1 MTETMA
7 NLELNTYMSDDVP
20 EEKTP
25 SAKRPIQIGLV
36 IAACLIAGC
45 YFASNTIIGKR
56 QANLLEEMNARQEIA
71 VAGKA
76 DIMKTWLEETA
87 ARANQIVEHPLF
99 QLFASE
105 LNTLKSENL
114 PKPLAEQLPYMQN
127 AMTSFVQRNDIVA
140 AYLIGENGRAYLASS
155 NAPALSEIQRE
166 KAVSQYRST
175 SVSTTNLRVI
185 NGKLVFDFVIPVLP
199 VQNSEKN
206 GSNVVSGVLIM
217 TVAATAQLKEI
228 LEPTRLSSKGEISR
242 FYQVNEGALY
252 RVDPAKEPF
261 ILEKASSLAGDQA
274 HQFQL
279 RSFDGLSEEA
289 YSVASLITGTNWV
302 FLQGERQSTA
312 LEPLQT
318 FSYAVYGLAV
328 SAFVVV
334 MSVLSGIWLSLR
346 SSNAKAMA
354 DQYRDFAHQINA
366 QRRLLGSINNTI
378 EELIGLT
385 DPNGNYVYANPALAN
400 FVNFPL
406 QAINTKTDRDLF
418 GDQTARQLTDLDKK
432 VIDTR
437 QSVNKILEIEI
448 KGETRILRIE
458 KSRLLDDNMQFMGIV
473 TVAGD
478 ITEYIQHQ
486 RKKEELGRKTISIL
500 VHMMENNDPYLAG
513 HSQRMSDLSLAI
525 AGQMGLPSE
534 MKQTLQTGAN
544 LSQIGK
550 ISIPTEIR
558 TKESRL
564 TEDEMTI
571 MRGHV
576 GKAENLLT
584 DMEIDP
590 NVITAVT
597 HMYERMDG
605 SGYPN
610 SLSGNDVEITGR
622 ILGITD
628 ILVARIS
635 PRSYRQAISVE
646 EAMEVFRTNPEKY
659 DQEVVAALDA
669 FLVTPDGDKFKDKI
683 SG

>member
-25 SAKRPIQIGLV
+25 SAKRPLQIGLV

-56 QANLLEEMNARQEIA
+56 QANLLQELNARQEIA
-71 VAGKA
+71 VTGKA

-105 LNTLKSENL
+105 LNTLKSDDL

-140 AYLIGENGRAYLASS
+140 AYLVGENGRAYLASS
-155 NAPALSEIQRE
+155 NAPALSDAQRE
-166 KAVSQYRST
+166 KATAQYRST
-175 SVSTTNLRVI
+175 TISTTNLRAVD
-185 NGKLVFDFVIPVLP
+185 GKLVFDFVIPVLP
-199 VQNSEKN
+199 VQKSDKA
-206 GSNVVSGVLIM
+206 GSNPVSGVLVM
-217 TVAATAQLKEI
+217 TVAASAQLKEI

-252 RVDPAKEPF
+252 RVNPAKEPF
-261 ILEKASSLAGDQA
+261 ISEKASSLSGDQA

-279 RSFDGLSEEA
+279 RSFEGISEGA
-289 YSVASLITGTNWV
+289 YSVASLIEGTNWV

-312 LEPLQT
+312 LEALQT
-318 FSYAVYGLAV
+318 FSYAVYGLAL

-418 GDQTARQLTDLDKK
+418 GDQTARQLADLDKK
-432 VIDTR
+432 VVDTR
-437 QSVNKILEIEI
+437 QSANAILEIEI
-448 KGETRILRIE
+448 NGETRILRIE

-513 HSQRMSDLSLAI
+513 HSQRMSELSLAI

-534 MKQTLQTGAN
+534 IKQTLQTGAN

-564 TEDEMTI
+564 TDDEMAI

-576 GKAENLLT
+576 GEAENLLT

-590 NVITAVT
+590 DVITAVT

-605 SGYPN
+605 SGYPKN
-610 SLSGNDVEITGR
+610 LSGNDVEITGR

-669 FLVTPDGDKFKDKI
+669 YLVTPDGDEFKDKI

>member
-1 MTETMA
+1 MT

-25 SAKRPIQIGLV
+25 SAKRPLQIGLV

-56 QANLLEEMNARQEIA
+56 QANLLEELNARQQIA
-71 VAGKA
+71 AAGKA
-76 DIMKTWLEETA
+76 DIMKTWLEETL

-105 LNTLKSENL
+105 LNTLKSDDL

-140 AYLIGENGRAYLASS
+140 AYLMGENGRAYLASS
-155 NAPALSEIQRE
+155 NAPTLSDEQRE

-175 SVSTTNLRVI
+175 SVSITNLRVM
-185 NGKLVFDFVIPVLP
+185 GSQLVFDFVIPVLP
-199 VQNSEKN
+199 VQKSEKN
-206 GSNVVSGVLIM
+206 STNAVSGVLVM
-217 TVAATAQLKEI
+217 TVSATKQLQEM

-242 FYQVNEGALY
+242 FFQAKEGALY
-252 RVDPAKEPF
+252 LVDPEKEPF
-261 ILEKASSLAGDQA
+261 ISDQASALSGDQA
-274 HQFQL
+274 HEFQL
-279 RSFDGLSEEA
+279 RTFDNLPEKA
-289 YSVASLITGTNWV
+289 YSVASLVDGTNWL
-302 FLQGERQSTA
+302 FLQGERTGTA
-312 LEPLQT
+312 LAPLQT
-318 FSYAVYGLAV
+318 FAYAVYGLAV

-334 MSVLSGIWLSLR
+334 MSILSGIWLSLR

-385 DPNGNYVYANPALAN
+385 DPNGSYVYANPALAN

-406 QAINTKTDRDLF
+406 QAITTKTDRDLF
-418 GDQTARQLTDLDKK
+418 GDQTARQLADLDKK
-432 VIDTR
+432 VVETR
-437 QSVNKILEIEI
+437 QSVNSILELEI
-448 KGETRILRIE
+448 NGETRILRVE
-458 KSRLLDDNMQFMGIV
+458 KSRLLDDNMKFMGIV

-478 ITEYIQHQ
+478 ITDYIQHQ

-500 VHMMENNDPYLAG
+500 VHMMEDNDPYLAG
-513 HSQRMSDLSLAI
+513 HSHRMSELSLAI

-534 MKQTLQTGAN
+534 LKETLQTGAN

-564 TEDEMTI
+564 TDDEMTI

-576 GKAENLLT
+576 DKAEKLLS

-590 NVITAVT
+590 NIITAVT

-605 SGYPN
+605 SGYPKQ
-610 SLSGNDVEITGR
+610 LTGNDVEITGR

-669 FLVTPDGDKFKDKI
+669 FLLTPEGDIFKDRI
-683 SG
+683 SD